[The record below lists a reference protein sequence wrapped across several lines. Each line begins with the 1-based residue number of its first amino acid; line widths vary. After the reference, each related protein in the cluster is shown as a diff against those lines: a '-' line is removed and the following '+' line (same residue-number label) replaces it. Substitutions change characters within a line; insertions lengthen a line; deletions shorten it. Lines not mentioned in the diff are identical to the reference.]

1 MSWNHRIVTQ
11 IVNKIRLFDIAE
23 VYYDSEGVPHSYCSV
38 GTCLTG
44 WADLQDLKGTYDK
57 IASAFEKP
65 IINLDNFPN
74 EFKND

>member
-1 MSWNHRIVTQ
+1 MSWNHRVVTTLQ
-11 IVNKIRLFDIAE
+11 QGVRLFDIAE
-23 VYYDSEGVPHSYCSV
+23 VYYTEGVPHSYCSV

-65 IINLDNFPN
+65 IIDLDNFPN

>member
-1 MSWNHRIVTQ
+1 MSWNHRVVTRIQ
-11 IVNKIRLFDIAE
+11 KGVRFFEIAE

-44 WADLQDLKGTYDK
+44 WEDLQDLKGTYDK

-65 IINLDNFPN
+65 IIDLDNFPN
-74 EFKND
+74 EFVQ